1 MIVSSRIRN
10 LELGIEEIPS
20 STDGTTGQTPCS
32 KVIQNDRNENLLS
45 IKDEQWNN

>member
-20 STDGTTGQTPCS
+20 STDRTTGQAS
-32 KVIQNDRNENLLS
+32 GSEIIRNSRNENLLP
-45 IKDEQWNN
+45 IKDEQ